1 MSRVALVV
9 AVAAVALF
17 AIAGA
22 AGASSPQAHAAGKC
36 NIKGQERKLGASYV
50 TSLRVTKTSCRT
62 GKSVVRA
69 YNKCRHRSGGAKGG
83 RRAAGIVCAFGAR
96 AGEVHLHREHLAG
109 RRLGGPGR
117 PPSPRQRVKSLSITG
132 RSRSAR

>member
-1 MSRVALVV
+1 MSRVALVF
-9 AVAAVALF
+9 AVAAVALL

-69 YNKCRHRSGGAKGG
+69 YNKCRHRSGGAKGHCHHKVK
-83 RRAAGIVCAFGAR
+83 RYKCSEHR
-96 AGEVHLHREHLAG
+96 AGVSTQFDASVTCKRGAK
-109 RRLGGPGR
+109 
-117 PPSPRQRVKSLSITG
+117 RVKFTYTENT
-132 RSRSAR
+132 

>member
-9 AVAAVALF
+9 AVAAVALL

-22 AGASSPQAHAAGKC
+22 AGAGSPQAHAAGKC

-69 YNKCRHRSGGAKGG
+69 YNKCRHRSGGAKGHCHHK
-83 RRAAGIVCAFGAR
+83 VKHYKCSEHR
-96 AGEVHLHREHLAG
+96 AGVSTQFDASVTCKRGAK
-109 RRLGGPGR
+109 
-117 PPSPRQRVKSLSITG
+117 RVKFTYTENT
-132 RSRSAR
+132 

>member
-9 AVAAVALF
+9 AVAAVALL

-22 AGASSPQAHAAGKC
+22 AGAGSPQAHAAGKC

-69 YNKCRHRSGGAKGG
+69 YNKCRHRSGGAKGHCHHK
-83 RRAAGIVCAFGAR
+83 VKHYKCSEHR
-96 AGEVHLHREHLAG
+96 AGVSTQFDASATCKRGAK
-109 RRLGGPGR
+109 
-117 PPSPRQRVKSLSITG
+117 RVKFTYTENT
-132 RSRSAR
+132 

>member
-50 TSLRVTKTSCRT
+50 TSLRVTKTSCRS

-69 YNKCRHRSGGAKGG
+69 YNKCRHRSGGAKGHCHHKVK
-83 RRAAGIVCAFGAR
+83 RYKCSEHR
-96 AGEVHLHREHLAG
+96 AGVSTQFDASVTCKRGAK
-109 RRLGGPGR
+109 
-117 PPSPRQRVKSLSITG
+117 RVKFTYTENT
-132 RSRSAR
+132 

>member
-69 YNKCRHRSGGAKGG
+69 YNKCRHRSGGAKGHCHHKVK
-83 RRAAGIVCAFGAR
+83 RYKCSEHR
-96 AGEVHLHREHLAG
+96 AGVSTQFDASVTCKRGAK
-109 RRLGGPGR
+109 
-117 PPSPRQRVKSLSITG
+117 RVKFTYTENT
-132 RSRSAR
+132 